1 MEQQTQNLNADMI
14 DGQHYSSAW
23 LNPSNM
29 VIGSGT
35 SNYLS
40 KWTGTYAQGNSLI
53 YDNGTNVGIGITS
66 PSQKLHVAGSTQI
79 DGAIVSPEG
88 TLRDDGGGWV
98 RTYGNTG
105 WYSQTYGGGWYMTDS
120 TYLRTY
126 NNKQILATGG
136 INMNSTKITNLA
148 TPTAA
153 SDAATKG
160 YVDAATPDL
169 SAITVRMIS
178 ARSASTYTLANAIN
192 YCRDL
197 SASCAA
203 MVDES
208 TCLSGTFT
216 DWRLPT
222 VEELALFTGNP
233 SDGTFIWTR
242 TPYYSSG
249 GDWIRFNLSDGN
261 WFYYAYNSNNYVR
274 CVR

>member
-1 MEQQTQNLNADMI
+1 
-14 DGQHYSSAW
+14 
-23 LNPSNM
+23 
-29 VIGSGT
+29 
-35 SNYLS
+35 
-40 KWTGTYAQGNSLI
+40 
-53 YDNGTNVGIGITS
+53 
-66 PSQKLHVAGSTQI
+66 
-79 DGAIVSPEG
+79 
-88 TLRDDGGGWV
+88 LRA
-98 RTYGNTG
+98 
-105 WYSQTYGGGWYMTDS
+105 
-120 TYLRTY
+120 Y
-126 NNKQILATGG
+126 NNKQILAGGG

-169 SAITVRMIS
+169 SVITVRMIS
-178 ARSASTYTLANAIN
+178 AKSASTYTLANAIN

-222 VEELALFTGNP
+222 VEELALFIGNP
-233 SDGTFIWTR
+233 NDSTHVWTR
-242 TPYYSSG
+242 TPYYSSSG
-249 GDWIRFNLSDGN
+249 YWIKLNLSSGYWNFAAD
-261 WFYYAYNSNNYVR
+261 SNHYVR